1 MTTQEL
7 KAHAYDLL
15 ATIQRLQYE
24 LQQVNNKIAE
34 LEQNAARNDNN
45 DTN

>member
-15 ATIQRLQYE
+15 ATIQRLQHE
-24 LQQVNNKIAE
+24 LQLVNQKIAE
-34 LEQNAARNDNN
+34 QENAARNDNN